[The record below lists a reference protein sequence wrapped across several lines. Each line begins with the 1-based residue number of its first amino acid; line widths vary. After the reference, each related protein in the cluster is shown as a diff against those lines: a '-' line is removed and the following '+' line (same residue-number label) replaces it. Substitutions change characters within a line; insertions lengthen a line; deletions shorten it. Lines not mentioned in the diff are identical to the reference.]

1 MYMFMFP
8 LKNLARKGLI
18 TTTATLSS
26 KKFHWLGSNDR
37 VPRQL
42 SSTVVVPLF
51 YKKWFIM
58 TSPGIATLPFYW
70 SLCWMKQRKLS
81 MHQMKTFSVL
91 LAFVQGIHRSPVN
104 SPQKGQWRGVLIFSL
119 ICARINGWVNNR
131 DAGDLRRRCAHS
143 DVTVMEMWMLKPVGL
158 KMLFQKNGL
167 PGAWLS
173 WYFSWKILFWKTLVQ
188 VRWNIWT
195 ICLGC

>member
-1 MYMFMFP
+1 M
-8 LKNLARKGLI
+8 
-18 TTTATLSS
+18 SS

-42 SSTVVVPLF
+42 SSTVIVPLF

-58 TSPGIATLPFYW
+58 TSPGIVTLPFDW
-70 SLCWMKQRKLS
+70 SLCWMKQQKLS
-81 MHQMKTFSVL
+81 MHDDVIKWKHFPRYWPLCREFTGPRWIPHKKASDAEFWS
-91 LAFVQGIHRSPVN
+91 F
-104 SPQKGQWRGVLIFSL
+104 FL
-119 ICARINGWVNNR
+119 ICTRINGWVNNR
-131 DAGDLRRRCAHS
+131 EAGNLSCRCAHS
-143 DVTVMEMWMLKPVGL
+143 DVTVMEWWMLKPVGL
-158 KMLFQKNGL
+158 KMLFPKNGL
-167 PGAWLS
+167 PAAWLS